1 MTYYRRKGGNM
12 SIHDDYT
19 EVVRQGPKGPVRIY
33 RYNVCREC
41 GRRFDM
47 LSDDDA
53 AEWFYGHDCEA

>member
-1 MTYYRRKGGNM
+1 M